1 MMKMNQLINILT
13 SNFDVDKQK
22 GSLTNYASST
32 QNASMKCE
40 KILYLYFVFYIYTFN
55 EPKYPKT
62 KKKKFPMVFQ

>member
-1 MMKMNQLINILT
+1 MMKMNQFINILT